1 MSITWSERH
10 AFECM
15 IFHPQALSEIVALR
29 RLPESML
36 DAGGRDIRRISSWW
50 HLFDVVAVIVVVVAF
65 VAAAVVVVWVCRL
78 QLGGFVQAF
87 DNIDRH
93 RQRSELVA
101 RDILHRLK
109 FDESQSTMLVFRP
122 NVDG

>member
-1 MSITWSERH
+1 
-10 AFECM
+10 M
-15 IFHPQALSEIVALR
+15 IFHPQTLSEIVALG

-36 DAGGRDIRRISSWW
+36 DAGGRDIWRISSWR
-50 HLFDVVAVIVVVVAF
+50 HLFDVVAVIVVVVVAF
-65 VAAAVVVVWVCRL
+65 VAAVVVVWVCRL
-78 QLGGFVQAF
+78 QLGGFVQAL

-93 RQRSELVA
+93 RQRSELIA